1 MHTRDRSSG
10 LRRKLFMLYHR
21 DGLLDLAAGM
31 TVLLLAAVF
40 AFEAPAFIGLIG
52 IPMILY
58 IPLKESLTV
67 PRLGYI
73 RFEAGETSRRK
84 LLGFLLTGAVLFIV
98 FLFVYLDPPAPA
110 APGAE
115 GVQTREVLV
124 FMLLLAGALAGAGSA
139 LSNPRFYYY
148 AAAALPGVLAA
159 GLLGARL
166 WIPVCILGIVMET
179 TAVYQLAGFLREYP
193 LTGEE

>member
-1 MHTRDRSSG
+1 MQAQDRSSG

-40 AFEAPAFIGLIG
+40 AFEAPAFVGLIG
-52 IPMILY
+52 IPLILY
-58 IPLKESLTV
+58 IPLKERLTV
-67 PRLGYI
+67 PRLGFI
-73 RFEAGETSRRK
+73 RFESGETSRK
-84 LLGFLLTGAVLFIV
+84 KMLGFLLAGAVLFIV
-98 FLFVYLDPPAPA
+98 FLISSLNLPAPA
-110 APGAE
+110 AMDAE
-115 GVQTREVLV
+115 GVQTREYLV
-124 FMLLLAGALAGAGSA
+124 FMFLLAGTLAAAGWV

-166 WIPVCILGIVMET
+166 WIPVLVLGVIMEAS
-179 TAVYQLAGFLREYP
+179 AVFHLAGFLKKFP